1 MFRLSAIFVALLV
14 LLTGCGGGDSSVG
27 SSTRDGGDGVT
38 DSEIIIGSHTDL
50 SGPLALQGNTSIR
63 GVRMRFEQA
72 NEAGG
77 VHGRKIRFIVED
89 SSYQVP
95 KAIQVANKLI
105 NRDKVFAM
113 VAALGTPMNNAVMPR
128 LFEKGIPNI
137 FPLTGARSMVEPF
150 MPLVFTAAGVYYL
163 DTQAATRHFVR
174 KSGAS
179 RVCVIYQD
187 TDFGQEIFEGARDQ
201 LEALGMS
208 LAAVSAHKPADS
220 DFTTSVLR
228 LRKAECELIL
238 MGAAHRDTIL
248 ILEAAHKL
256 GWDAPQWVG
265 TEAAFVLAVAEIS
278 SGASEGF
285 VASSSIPVF
294 YADENN
300 PPAVSDW
307 LDRYL
312 ERFDEQPEYLT
323 MAGYIFGDLVIEAL
337 ERAGPDLS
345 RASFVQAL
353 ESINNYNSVFGQ
365 TYSFGPHDHTGASG
379 TILSVV
385 KDGRWRTM
393 GETITY

>member
-1 MFRLSAIFVALLV
+1 MIRLSAIVVAVLV
-14 LLTGCGGGDSSVG
+14 LLTACGGEDSSVD
-27 SSTRDGGDGVT
+27 SSRRDGGNGIT

-63 GVRMRFEQA
+63 GVRMRFEEA
-72 NEAGG
+72 NETGG
-77 VHGRKIRFIVED
+77 VHGRKIRFIVKD

-105 NRDKVFAM
+105 NRDKVFAI
-113 VAALGTPMNNAVMPR
+113 VAALGT
-128 LFEKGIPNI
+128 F
-137 FPLTGARSMVEPF
+137 TGARNMTEPF
-150 MPLVFTAAGVYYL
+150 MPLKFTAAGIYYL
-163 DTQAATRHFVR
+163 DTQAATRHFIR

-179 RVCVIYQD
+179 SVCVIYQD
-187 TDFGQEIFEGARDQ
+187 TDFGQEIFEGAQDQ

-228 LRKAECELIL
+228 LRKAQCELIL
-238 MGAAHRDTIL
+238 MGTAHRDTIL

-265 TEAAFVLAVAEIS
+265 TEAAFLLAVAEIS

-294 YADENN
+294 YPDENN

-312 ERFDEQPEYLT
+312 ERFDGQPEYLA
-323 MAGYIFGDLVIEAL
+323 MAGYVMGDLVIEAL

-365 TYSFGPHDHTGASG
+365 SYSFGPHDHTGASG

-385 KDGRWRTM
+385 KDGRWRTI
-393 GETITY
+393 GETIAY